1 MKLLF
6 LILAI
11 PLISFVSS
19 DIDYSVIEE
28 NSIAVMVN
36 GELKLQVLETVK
48 PGFTAGKNASK
59 LSFKGTETAVQYK
72 KGTPL
77 VFFTRGNSDSAPMT
91 FSIIKL
97 DVGEKKR
104 TAVYN
109 STTGKNLETIPYK
122 LELIDTKKKI
132 YRVTPNANLEVG
144 VYGLVFKR
152 VYKGN
157 FKITVGGARLRIN
170 PTVIEIVE

>member
-1 MKLLF
+1 MKILF
-6 LILAI
+6 LILTI
-11 PLISFVSS
+11 PLISFVSG

-36 GELKLQVLETVK
+36 ADPALQVLETVR

-59 LSFKGTETAVQYK
+59 LSFKGTTTDVQFK

-91 FSIIKL
+91 FSIVKL
-97 DVGEKKR
+97 EVDEKKR
-104 TAVYN
+104 TAIYN
-109 STTGKNLETIPYK
+109 SESGKNIESIPFSLEQV
-122 LELIDTKKKI
+122 DTKKKI
-132 YRVTPNANLEVG
+132 YRVTPNADLEVG

-152 VYKGN
+152 IYKGN
-157 FKITVGGARLRIN
+157 FKITVGGARLRLN
-170 PTVIEIVE
+170 PTVIEITE